1 MPKTVTVSSLTFDLA
16 ESYLAGGSPIVARLS
31 ATVHR
36 SGRSIDVVIPLSN
49 AEMRSVYEQLQ
60 QVALAALEDEPKGA
74 PHA

>member
-1 MPKTVTVSSLTFDLA
+1 MPKTVTVSSLTFDLDGA
-16 ESYLAGGSPIVARLS
+16 YLAGGSPIVARLS

-36 SGRSIDVVIPLSN
+36 AGRSIDVAIPLSS

-60 QVALAALEDEPKGA
+60 QIALAALEDEPKDA